1 MVLFG
6 SHTRSSGY
14 GTLCTDVL
22 LHGGHVES
30 TQQVSF
36 IPTPGRRV
44 VGNCVAVSVA
54 LSMKGTVCRLSASRR
69 MVDQSS
75 PRRVCFGSIESS
87 PSCLFALRVI
97 RLSFPTTTYRGG
109 LRCVDNDEYFQCS
122 VGDPLCSAILRTY
135 YDSRIK
141 EHDLVPCVTQ
151 VLHRESTRWG
161 LVHTRSLL
169 TTRPLEE
176 SRYRWFEAKGEL
188 RQAII
193 STRQGHQNRDCRGY
207 RTRYCKRRVNGVRG
221 R

>member
-135 YDSRIK
+135 
-141 EHDLVPCVTQ
+141 
-151 VLHRESTRWG
+151 
-161 LVHTRSLL
+161 RSLL

-207 RTRYCKRRVNGVRG
+207 RTRSIIAR
-221 R
+221 